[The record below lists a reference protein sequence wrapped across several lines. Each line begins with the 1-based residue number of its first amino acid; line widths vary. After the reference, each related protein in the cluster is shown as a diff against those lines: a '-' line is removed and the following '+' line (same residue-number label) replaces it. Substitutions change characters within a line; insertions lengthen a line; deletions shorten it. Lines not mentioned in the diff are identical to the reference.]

1 MLRSPQDKG
10 DGNRLGRSL
19 IDIEDPREVSQ
30 DNIRNPYDR
39 SEICATS
46 VKLPQFWSNCPE
58 AWFVHAEMQF
68 ATKGISR
75 DSTKYEFVITALPQE
90 VIANVLDVIQKKVL
104 IDRHSLSEQRRLDK
118 ILSDTEIGDR
128 RPSEYYRTLGQ
139 LAGSTIDPIFLKNIW
154 LRKLPKSLY
163 VALTSANLNNIND
176 LLQLADKIWEITSGS
191 EICAV
196 KSKVLTSSN
205 NFDDLGKIV
214 EDLAKVTTKMCESFN
229 RLQLDINEIKTQIYD
244 RPSRSRRRYFSNNK
258 NSQSRSK
265 SQSKNWVC
273 RYHFRF
279 GSKARKCEE
288 PCAFKRNN
296 SDSTN

>member
-10 DGNRLGRSL
+10 DGDRLGRSL
-19 IDIEDPREVSQ
+19 IDIEDPCEVSQ

>member
-1 MLRSPQDKG
+1 MLRSPQEKG
-10 DGNRLGRSL
+10 AGDRLGRSL
-19 IDIEDPREVSQ
+19 IDIEDPCEVSQ

-58 AWFVHAEMQF
+58 ARFVHAEMQF